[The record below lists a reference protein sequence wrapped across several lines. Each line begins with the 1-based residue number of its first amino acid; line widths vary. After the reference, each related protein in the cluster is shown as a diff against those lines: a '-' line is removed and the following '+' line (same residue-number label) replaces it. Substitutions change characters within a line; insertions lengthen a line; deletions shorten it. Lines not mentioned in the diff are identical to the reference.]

1 MHMKE
6 SQLIL
11 MLSKKAIVSPKFTFE
26 QDQED
31 AKETINNLTI
41 SDVNLETKYSS
52 YTEVAQLALSS
63 LDSEINK

>member
-1 MHMKE
+1 MHMME

-11 MLSKKAIVSPKFTFE
+11 MLSKKAIVSPKFTLE
-26 QDQED
+26 QYQED

-41 SDVNLETKYSS
+41 SDINLETKYSS
-52 YTEVAQLALSS
+52 CTEVAQLALSS